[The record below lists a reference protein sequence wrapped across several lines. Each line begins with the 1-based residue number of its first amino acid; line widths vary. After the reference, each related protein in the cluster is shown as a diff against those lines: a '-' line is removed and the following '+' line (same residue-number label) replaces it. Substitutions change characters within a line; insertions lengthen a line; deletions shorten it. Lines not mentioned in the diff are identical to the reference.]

1 MALAEPRRLAPAS
14 AGQRFES
21 LAGAGGRLPGAV
33 RSGLFCPLTLCRSR
47 YIKFLMFIIAP
58 LLARII
64 YRRVEVGAMNCAPT
78 GTDNL
83 PEGSPPPTAD
93 YPAEADSLA
102 EEGT

>member
-1 MALAEPRRLAPAS
+1 
-14 AGQRFES
+14 
-21 LAGAGGRLPGAV
+21 
-33 RSGLFCPLTLCRSR
+33 
-47 YIKFLMFIIAP
+47 MFIIAP